1 MKNRPSRG
9 FGVVGPAA
17 SQLDTPDWHRVL
29 CAMVVVDM
37 VESVRLMNA
46 DEEGTVRRW
55 QTFVSDVHARIL
67 PTFGGRMA
75 NQWGDGLLLQFSACL
90 HASAAVFA
98 LHRALAEQQVRLPWA
113 QRICLRAGVHWTSVM
128 VRAGEV
134 YGKGVNT
141 AARLAALAGPGET
154 HASEAARDQ
163 LIDGLDADI
172 EDLGDCWVKHMEEPV
187 RVFRLRPVLR
197 YSTGVSEAMPMPPPA
212 KLQQV
217 PTLAVIPLRAQNGD
231 ASAQAIGEWVAQAVM
246 TPLLQSPDVRLISRM
261 STRLFQNRDW
271 TGPQLKKVLQAD
283 YVLSGY
289 CERQGSSILLTLL
302 FRATRSQEV
311 VWQQRIQG
319 PWPKLRRAAAS
330 WRQAL
335 VARVLQSLQKDVW
348 LQGQGRPLPA
358 LNSSLLLMVA
368 VQAMHGSSGA
378 GFGQARKQLEVLIE
392 RHPRLSAPRAWL
404 ALWHVLS
411 VTRGVVEGSPDW
423 AQQAL
428 RQVRQALDLDPLDD
442 QAWATQGFVECH
454 LLGELD
460 RATHSI
466 RKALALAP
474 NQPWAWL
481 FKTTIDSLSGRT
493 AEAFQAAQQA
503 LALSPVDPLR
513 YYHCCLAGHAA
524 AFDHRDDQALE
535 WLTQSWRLNRVH
547 APTLRMLVVVHQT
560 LGNTE
565 AARQFMR
572 ELLLLEPGLTVEK
585 YLARIPVGHPER
597 RRFAARMAEA
607 GLPQR

>member
-1 MKNRPSRG
+1 
-9 FGVVGPAA
+9 
-17 SQLDTPDWHRVL
+17 
-29 CAMVVVDM
+29 
-37 VESVRLMNA
+37 
-46 DEEGTVRRW
+46 
-55 QTFVSDVHARIL
+55 
-67 PTFGGRMA
+67 
-75 NQWGDGLLLQFSACL
+75 
-90 HASAAVFA
+90 
-98 LHRALAEQQVRLPWA
+98 
-113 QRICLRAGVHWTSVM
+113 
-128 VRAGEV
+128 
-134 YGKGVNT
+134 
-141 AARLAALAGPGET
+141 
-154 HASEAARDQ
+154 
-163 LIDGLDADI
+163 
-172 EDLGDCWVKHMEEPV
+172 
-187 RVFRLRPVLR
+187 
-197 YSTGVSEAMPMPPPA
+197 
-212 KLQQV
+212 
-217 PTLAVIPLRAQNGD
+217 
-231 ASAQAIGEWVAQAVM
+231 
-246 TPLLQSPDVRLISRM
+246 
-261 STRLFQNRDW
+261 
-271 TGPQLKKVLQAD
+271 
-283 YVLSGY
+283 
-289 CERQGSSILLTLL
+289 
-302 FRATRSQEV
+302 
-311 VWQQRIQG
+311 
-319 PWPKLRRAAAS
+319 
-330 WRQAL
+330 L